1 MSKKA
6 KKKVKKSVKAV
17 GKEARDGQRLIHWL
31 FQDVLNLVIEDDD

>member
-17 GKEARDGQRLIHWL
+17 GKETRDGQRLIHWL